1 MAGVIVRYLLD
12 AFYISLFFAVMSAV
26 AFGVHWIVLRIEEW
40 HIDPTV
46 LLILKGVSYLLV
58 VLDAFG
64 VVAATGLLTYRF
76 VRALVN
82 ADD

>member
-1 MAGVIVRYLLD
+1 MARVIVRYLLD
-12 AFYISLFFAVMSAV
+12 AFYISLFFTVMSAV
-26 AFGVHWIVLRIEEW
+26 AFGVHWIVIQIEQW

-46 LLILKGVSYLLV
+46 LFILKAVSYVLV

-64 VVAATGLLTYRF
+64 VVAATVLLIYRF
-76 VRALVN
+76 VRAVVK